1 MGTRDILTALNAA
14 GLQVRMVGD
23 RLRVEPAHLLTD
35 DLRSTIRQG
44 KAALLATLAEAA
56 SIGTGSRDELPAPKP
71 PESARRRY
79 GLNAA
84 ELNAAHREPWS
95 PADIARFIARVA
107 VVRRRGL
114 GERDAEDVAERLHL
128 LDVQAEGRV
137 LCLGCRHLSG
147 SSATGWR
154 CGNHRAAAMPRELAA
169 EVVTLPQRCP
179 GFTSTTEVQPC

>member
-1 MGTRDILTALNAA
+1 VGARDTLFELQAA
-14 GLQVRMVGD
+14 GLQVHVIGD

-35 DLRSTIRQG
+35 ELRSTIRQS
-44 KAALLATLAEAA
+44 KAQLLALLGQTAG
-56 SIGTGSRDELPAPKP
+56 IGAGSRDELPAPKLP
-71 PESARRRY
+71 KSEQRRF

-84 ELNAAHREPWS
+84 EIDAAHREPWS

-107 VVRRRGL
+107 VARRRGL

-147 SSATGWR
+147 NSATGWR
-154 CGNHRAAAMPRELAA
+154 CGNYRAAAMPRELAA

-179 GFTSTTEVQPC
+179 GFTSTTEVHSC